1 MFILV
6 ANKLYNLCVH
16 YSLHTSVVLEDD
28 GLTADCGMSNKNTFS
43 KYFIGFSR
51 KKNTGTLNR
60 FLFNTGYSLKREN
73 FPDNKLKCS
82 SSLAKVYIL

>member
-6 ANKLYNLCVH
+6 ANKLYNRCVH
-16 YSLHTSVVLEDD
+16 YSLHTSVILEDD
-28 GLTADCGMSNKNTFS
+28 GLTADCGMSNKNAFS

-51 KKNTGTLNR
+51 KKNTGTLNK

-73 FPDNKLKCS
+73 FPYNKLKCS